1 MFNFGIGDNISNGRY
16 NHVGFILDRYIMVA
30 FEIFEPHYYKGSTF
44 ECELTQTLVLKDNN
58 NDEESWAVMGDR
70 HGIVQTK
77 INNFKLQTFIESLS
91 RTIKVFYIFPD
102 VADNEED
109 EMFLNDFINISSNID
124 LEDIVDIFMS
134 STLVTTRDIY
144 LLELEVEDSKS
155 DGELDKCILK
165 NYTPLSLHGYFHI
178 YTHIED
184 PFNKRDEFKYY
195 LNYSQHDDDKVSNI
209 PELSHEDAQVYR
221 KYLKRNMQ
229 LYDAVGFEHIESSDG
244 YYLNFNLDSNGNNI
258 VPLELDDVVT
268 DNDQFD
274 DDWLDEDFYLDQ

>member
-1 MFNFGIGDNISNGRY
+1 
-16 NHVGFILDRYIMVA
+16 
-30 FEIFEPHYYKGSTF
+30 
-44 ECELTQTLVLKDNN
+44 
-58 NDEESWAVMGDR
+58 MGDR

-109 EMFLNDFINISSNID
+109 EMFLNDFIDNSSNID

-221 KYLKRNMQ
+221 KYLKRSMQ

-244 YYLNFNLDSNGNNI
+244 YYLNFNLDSNGNYI